1 MNQSGRIDRTQRC
14 WSYVWTVF
22 KSNVRE
28 TWRVILVSVS
38 WHILYRITAHPR
50 GAFISV
56 GDSPPPET
64 ILLLLT
70 TWTQISIP
78 PLQVRGALSGGW
90 GGMLMSVGV
99 ESSHWQIA
107 KRLRSWASSE
117 ARPCQQSC
125 RDGLRMSAL
134 RIRCFYRKPPN
145 SVFNQIK
152 IVRKLNRMTEN
163 IPS

>member
-1 MNQSGRIDRTQRC
+1 MDKPWYFMWDMEHQKVNIEIR
-14 WSYVWTVF
+14 
-22 KSNVRE
+22 
-28 TWRVILVSVS
+28 S
-38 WHILYRITAHPR
+38 WKEKGKWA
-50 GAFISV
+50 V
-56 GDSPPPET
+56 N
-64 ILLLLT
+64 
-70 TWTQISIP
+70 WTQISIP

-134 RIRCFYRKPPN
+134 QFHPQNPWIYGNAAPIQILSCGILLMRRKSAGSPNGVSWRIFSCRKRR
-145 SVFNQIK
+145 SSSC
-152 IVRKLNRMTEN
+152 R
-163 IPS
+163 